1 MNPFDADVSLRP
13 GNLYANLV
21 LAESEQLVSAAEAI
35 EKLSAAAAAGQDTIE
50 DFSDPVRDISDT
62 AVRKTVEENQDLRRQ
77 VVFLQQ
83 TVEER
88 DRRIRALESLLV
100 GDRANSTSGSQGS
113 MNTATQVG
121 GARGRGDTPG
131 NMPTLVTLHHPDGE
145 GETEVDGLLQVH
157 QLLRGPTGH
166 DQVRRRGH
174 HLL

>member
-121 GARGRGDTPG
+121 GAGGHTRKHANTC
-131 NMPTLVTLHHPDGE
+131 HP
-145 GETEVDGLLQVH
+145 
-157 QLLRGPTGH
+157 PPP
-166 DQVRRRGH
+166 RRRRRDRSRWAPPGPPAPPRTH
-174 HLL
+174 RP